1 LVVDIVSNL
10 SVQRIMIS
18 PHLQAIERDLRTL
31 SLEEL
36 EWLLE
41 RITKQVQAKKQTSE
55 KFTDVQYMNE
65 QLTAM
70 ANDLEIQAEITSINS
85 EFSVTEIDGL

>member
-1 LVVDIVSNL
+1 
-10 SVQRIMIS
+10 MIS